1 MLAIDA
7 EIRTQSTSLANEMID
22 YYLTLTG
29 QDDDISRQ
37 VLGYYLVEK
46 AIVGAAV
53 SIVYDDLPQLG
64 QSFLKVATTRLQTL
78 QAMQPTSIQIP

>member
-1 MLAIDA
+1 
-7 EIRTQSTSLANEMID
+7 
-22 YYLTLTG
+22 
-29 QDDDISRQ
+29 